1 LVIDFLIAFSVRN
14 RALVLGAFAIVAA
27 LGARALLET
36 PVDALPDLSE
46 NQVIVFADWMG
57 RSPREVEDQVTHPL
71 TVTLEGLR
79 GVKTVRSSS
88 EFNFAMIDV
97 IFEENVGLQAAR
109 ATILERLASSAA
121 ALPPG
126 VVPYLAPDASAV
138 GQIFWYTL
146 EGDGYD
152 LAQLRST
159 QDWYVRYQLTA
170 VPGVAQ
176 VASVGGHLR
185 ELQVDVDP
193 GRLAALGVTLGQ
205 VVDAVSKANASA
217 GGQVLHENGAEYLI
231 RVVGWAKNLE
241 DVGAAVV
248 AMREGVP
255 ILVKE
260 AATLQ
265 FGPAPRRSVLER
277 DGRETVGGV
286 VLMRQG
292 ENPLEVTRRVKARI
306 ADLSPGLPP
315 GVRIVPFYDRTR
327 LIEGALGTL
336 VRTLLEEIAIASI
349 VVILILGHARSALVV
364 CLALP
369 AAVLVSF
376 LFMGLLGVPSNIM
389 SLSGIAISIGVLV
402 DAAIVMVE
410 NATTTLRARHGP
422 VNVGGDTSED
432 VIAACRTVGRPLF
445 FAVAIIIVSFLPV
458 FALGG
463 TEGKLFRPLAFTKTF
478 ALAGV
483 LVFTATVVPALLP
496 SLLRGRLRADD
507 ESWLVRS
514 VKDVYRPVLTWLLP
528 RPRLCLWL
536 LFVLVLVGVELAPRL
551 GREFMPPLDEG
562 TILEMPT
569 SIARTSIEQAG
580 EDLRFRD
587 SVLRTFPEVASV
599 VGKAGR
605 ADTPTDPA
613 PPEMIETMINL
624 LPHELWP
631 RRGADPALVE
641 RVAGWAEAR
650 LAEIGV
656 VAGGKGLAHD
666 AAVAAINSFDASCRD
681 LLNARRR
688 EDRPLFEAQ
697 LVAGVV
703 QDMAHVIAARGRL
716 QRALTTDDLNA
727 LVAELG
733 PRHGRWL
740 AETTSVE
747 EVSSIAREAVPFL
760 VVHGLVERDTPD
772 LLGLPGGSLLES
784 WEELRETLGFSPD
797 TFERRL
803 VVATDARR
811 ERLHDAARRRA
822 EPELAERA
830 SGRLARALV
839 EGTCDAARAA
849 HALLREPS
857 EGERVVVAQE
867 LEKDALGS
875 LVLHRKQKDELVREM
890 DATLAVPG
898 WGNIWTQ
905 PIVNRVDMLATGV
918 RSTVGV
924 KVSGGDLETVQE
936 VSRRV
941 AEVLK
946 KVPGAVDVFPDQVTG
961 KSYIEIVPDRVRAAR
976 LGVNVADV
984 NEAIEV
990 ALGGRPL
997 SLVVDGPA
1005 RFPVRVRYTRDARQS
1020 IEAVRKVLVMGSVEG
1035 ARAQVPLAE
1044 IARVEVVEGPS
1055 VIRTENGLL
1064 RSYVQLNVHGRDT
1077 VGFVEEA
1084 RRSVLAAVQL
1094 PKGVFL
1100 EWSGEFEA
1108 QLRARRTLKIVL
1120 PLVLAIILVVLQL
1133 TFRDRVDT
1141 LLTSLAVPGAMA
1153 GGVIFQALWGI
1164 PFSVAVWIGY
1174 IACFGL
1180 ATETGIIMLIYL
1192 REALARRGGVAAL
1205 ASEAEVDD
1213 AVLEGAVQRLRPK
1226 LLTEAV
1232 IVLGLVPML
1241 WAHGTGSEILRPMAV
1256 PVLGG
1261 ILFADEVIDLF
1272 LPVFFAWFQ
1281 KRRWRRAKGVQ
1292 S

>member
-1 LVIDFLIAFSVRN
+1 MIEALIAFSVRN

-27 LGARALLET
+27 LGARALVET

-79 GVKTVRSSS
+79 GVRTVRSSS

-121 ALPPG
+121 GLPPG
-126 VVPYLAPDASAV
+126 VIPYLAPDASAV
-138 GQIFWYTL
+138 GQVFWYTL

-152 LAQLRST
+152 LGQLRAT

-176 VASVGGHLR
+176 VASVGGHIR

-193 GRLAALGVTLGQ
+193 ARLAALGVTLGQ
-205 VVDAVSKANASA
+205 VVDAVSKANSSA

-255 ILVKE
+255 ITVRD

-292 ENPLEVTRRVKARI
+292 ENPLEVTRRIKARI
-306 ADLSPGLPP
+306 AALAPGLPP

-376 LFMGLLGVPSNIM
+376 LFMGLVGVPSNIM

-410 NATTTLRARHGP
+410 NATTTLRARHGSMS
-422 VNVGGDTSED
+422 VGGDTSED

-496 SLLRGRLRADD
+496 SLLKGRLRSDD

-514 VKDVYRPVLTWLLP
+514 VKDVYRPVLTLLLP
-528 RPRLCLWL
+528 RPGLCLWL

-580 EDLRFRD
+580 NDLRFRD
-587 SVLRTFPEVASV
+587 EVLRSFPEVSSV

-641 RVAGWAEAR
+641 RVAERAEAR
-650 LAEIGV
+650 LAEVGV
-656 VAGGKGLAHD
+656 VAARKGLAHE
-666 AAVAAINSFDASCRD
+666 AAVAALASFDASCRD
-681 LLNARRR
+681 LLLARRL
-688 EDRPLFEAQ
+688 EGRPLFEAQ
-697 LVAGVV
+697 LVGGAV
-703 QDMAHVIAARGRL
+703 QDVAEVIAARGHL
-716 QRALTTDDLNA
+716 TRALTSEDLNA

-733 PRHGRWL
+733 PRRGRWL
-740 AETTSVE
+740 VEMTSTE
-747 EVSSIAREAVPFL
+747 EISAIAREVVPLL
-760 VVHGLVERDTPD
+760 VARGLVARDAPD
-772 LLGLPGGSLLES
+772 VLGLPGGGLLES
-784 WEELRETLGFSPD
+784 WEEARATLGFEPD

-803 VVATDARR
+803 IAATDARR
-811 ERLHDAARRRA
+811 DRLRDAARRCA
-822 EPELAERA
+822 EPELALRA
-830 SGRLARALV
+830 SGKIARALV
-839 EGTCDAARAA
+839 DGTCDAARAA
-849 HALLREPS
+849 HAFLREPND
-857 EGERVVVAQE
+857 GERLVVARE
-867 LEKDALGS
+867 LEEALGTP
-875 LVLHRKQKDELVREM
+875 VLHRKTKDEVVREM

-936 VSRRV
+936 LSRRV

-961 KSYIEIVPDRVRAAR
+961 KSYIEIVPDRRRAAR

-997 SLVVDGPA
+997 SLVVDGPE
-1005 RFPVRVRYTRDARQS
+1005 RFPIRVRYTRDARQS
-1020 IEAVRKVLVMGSVEG
+1020 IEAVRKILVMGSVDG

-1055 VIRTENGLL
+1055 IIRTENGLL

-1084 RRSVLAAVQL
+1084 RRAVQVAVPL

-1108 QLRARRTLKIVL
+1108 QLRARRTLRIVF
-1120 PLVLAIILVVLQL
+1120 PLVLVIIIVVLQL

-1153 GGVIFQALWGI
+1153 GGVIFQAVWGV

-1213 AVLEGAVQRLRPK
+1213 VVLEGAVQRLRPK

-1272 LPVFFAWFQ
+1272 IPVFFAWFQ
-1281 KRRWRRAKGVQ
+1281 KRRWRLVRGVR